1 MQTEEQTE
9 EIRPFAIEVGDD
21 EIDDLR
27 RRLERTRWPEPEPV
41 DDWSQG
47 VPLDYLREVCRHWA
61 DGYDWRRCQDRLN
74 SRPNFVTRLDGLD
87 VHFQHVRSPQLD
99 ALPLIVTHGW
109 PGSIVEFQKVID
121 PLTDPSSCGGDPDD
135 AFHLVLPSLPGYG
148 WSQKPAA
155 PGVGVPRIAAM
166 WDELMLRL
174 GYDDYA
180 AQGGDWGSAVA
191 TCIGIQNRGA
201 CRAIHTNMPVAGP
214 SPEMLA
220 DPTDAERAALDA
232 FAHYDRQESGYSKQQ
247 STRPQTIGYCLVDSP
262 AGLAAWILEKFWA
275 WTDRSRALE
284 DCFDRDELLDNVSV
298 YWFTGTGA
306 SSARLYWESFGWFA
320 SAESTVDIPAACSVF
335 PNEIIR
341 ASRRWAARRYTDIR
355 YWGEPPAGGH
365 FAAFEQPDLFTAE
378 LRSAFRPL
386 R

>member
-1 MQTEEQTE
+1 M
-9 EIRPFAIEVGDD
+9 
-21 EIDDLR
+21 
-27 RRLERTRWPEPEPV
+27 
-41 DDWSQG
+41 
-47 VPLDYLREVCRHWA
+47 CRYWA

-87 VHFQHVRSPQLD
+87 VHFQHVRSPHPG

-109 PGSIVEFQKVID
+109 PGSVVEFQKVID
-121 PLTDPSSCGGDPDD
+121 PLTDPTAHGGAAAD

-148 WSQKPAA
+148 WSQKPSA
-155 PGVGVPRIAAM
+155 PGVGVDRIAAM
-166 WDELMLRL
+166 WNELMLRL

-191 TCIGIQNRGA
+191 TCIGIQNLGA

-214 SPEMLA
+214 APEMLA
-220 DPTDAERAALDA
+220 DPTEAERAALDA

-247 STRPQTIGYCLVDSP
+247 STRPQTIGYSLVDSP
-262 AGLAAWILEKFWA
+262 AGLAAWILEKFWS

-284 DCFDRDELLDNVSV
+284 DCFDLDELLDNVSV

-320 SAESTVDIPAACSVF
+320 GAESTVDIPAACSVF

-341 ASRRWAARRYTDIR
+341 ASPRWAARRYTDIR
-355 YWGEPPAGGH
+355 YWNEPPRGRALRRLRAARPVHRRDAVRLPGSALNQTRTGAGSGG
-365 FAAFEQPDLFTAE
+365 PGNL
-378 LRSAFRPL
+378 
-386 R
+386 

>member
-1 MQTEEQTE
+1 MRESE
-9 EIRPFAIEVGDD
+9 EIRPFVIDIGDD
-21 EIDDLR
+21 ETADLR
-27 RRLERTRWPEPEPV
+27 RRLDHTRWPEPEPV

-47 VPLDYLREVCRHWA
+47 IPLDYLREVCRHWA

-87 VHFQHVRSPQLD
+87 VHFQHVRSPHPG

-109 PGSIVEFQKVID
+109 PGSVVEFQKVID
-121 PLTDPSSCGGDPDD
+121 PLTDPTAHGGAAAD

-148 WSQKPAA
+148 WSQKPSA
-155 PGVGVPRIAAM
+155 PGVGVDRIAAM
-166 WDELMLRL
+166 WNELMLRL

-191 TCIGIQNRGA
+191 TCIGIQNLGA

-214 SPEMLA
+214 APEMLA
-220 DPTDAERAALDA
+220 DPTEAERAALDA

-247 STRPQTIGYCLVDSP
+247 STRPQTIGYSLVDSP
-262 AGLAAWILEKFWA
+262 AGLAAWILEKFWS

-284 DCFDRDELLDNVSV
+284 DCFDLDELLDNVSV

-320 SAESTVDIPAACSVF
+320 GAESTVDIPAACSVF

-341 ASRRWAARRYTDIR
+341 ASPRWAARRYTDIR
-355 YWGEPPAGGH
+355 YWNEPPAGGH
-365 FAAFEQPDLFTAE
+365 FAAFEQPGLFTAE
-378 LRSAFRPL
+378 MRSAFRDL

>member
-1 MQTEEQTE
+1 MRESE
-9 EIRPFAIEVGDD
+9 EISPFVIAVGDD
-21 EIDDLR
+21 EIADLR
-27 RRLERTRWPEPEPV
+27 RRLDHTRWPEPEPV

-47 VPLDYLREVCRHWA
+47 IPLDYLREVCRYWA
-61 DGYDWRRCQDRLN
+61 GGYDWRRCQDRLN

-87 VHFQHVRSPQLD
+87 VHFQHVRSPHPG
-99 ALPLIVTHGW
+99 ALPLIITHGW
-109 PGSIVEFQKVID
+109 PGSVVEFQKVID
-121 PLTDPSSCGGDPDD
+121 PLTDPTAHGGAAAD

-148 WSQKPAA
+148 WSQKPSA
-155 PGVGVPRIAAM
+155 PGVGVDRIAAM
-166 WDELMLRL
+166 WNELMLRL

-191 TCIGIQNRGA
+191 TCIGIQNLGA

-214 SPEMLA
+214 APEMLA
-220 DPTDAERAALDA
+220 DPTEAERAALDA

-247 STRPQTIGYCLVDSP
+247 STRPQTIGYSLVDSP
-262 AGLAAWILEKFWA
+262 AGLAAWILEKFWS

-284 DCFDRDELLDNVSV
+284 DCFDLDELLDNVSV

-320 SAESTVDIPAACSVF
+320 GAESTVDIPAACSVF

-341 ASRRWAARRYTDIR
+341 ASPRWAARRYTDVR
-355 YWGEPPAGGH
+355 YWNEPPAGGH
-365 FAAFEQPDLFTAE
+365 FAAFEQPGLFTAE
-378 LRSAFRPL
+378 MRSAFRDL